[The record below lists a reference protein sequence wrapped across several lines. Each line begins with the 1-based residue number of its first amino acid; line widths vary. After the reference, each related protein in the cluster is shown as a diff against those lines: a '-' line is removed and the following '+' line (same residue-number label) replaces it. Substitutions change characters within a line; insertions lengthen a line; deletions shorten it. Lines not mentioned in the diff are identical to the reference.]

1 MEEVKDGRKGAL
13 LTANKLVLSYFIWT
27 FVWVASLVII
37 DKNILYQF
45 YPSEILTIVGIGVNA
60 LLGFVMMFAFIRYL
74 KGMDELQQ
82 KIQLDALAFALGLSL
97 VGSVCYS
104 LLVTAGYVVDEE
116 VTDIIMIMVFSHM
129 LGLLLGNLRYR

>member
-1 MEEVKDGRKGAL
+1 MEKPTRRGNAL
-13 LTANKLVLSYFIWT
+13 PITNKLVIPYLIWT
-27 FVWVASLVII
+27 FVWIASLVLV

-45 YPSEILTIVGIGVNA
+45 YPSEILTIIGIGINVV
-60 LLGFVMMFAFIRYL
+60 LGVVMIFAFIRYL
-74 KGMDELQQ
+74 KAMDELQQ

-97 VGSVCYS
+97 VGTVCYS
-104 LLVTAGYVVDEE
+104 LLVTAGYVTDEE